1 MHMNNIDF
9 WKSKIK
15 ENQRTFLELENQIEQ
30 ESCFEKR
37 CDLACDAATFA
48 VRHTT
53 DIFAS
58 SIIENVFLELAQKH
72 SIELEKTVRQNTVL
86 HIMTEAYTS
95 GGHTRCVERW
105 IQLFPEQEH
114 SCVILN
120 QNAQLPNLLR
130 EVVEASGGHLELY
143 SATDTMLSKALKL
156 RKYASNFEYVI
167 LHIHMDDPIALIAFG
182 TEEFE
187 RPIVFFNH
195 ADHTFWLGVSVSD
208 HVADLNTYRN
218 SITIEKRG
226 VCTSSILGIP
236 VDDTEILKIN
246 KFDARRELNIP
257 ADKKII
263 FSSGQPNKYDPLGSP
278 NFYNIVSDLVEK
290 DENIIF
296 YIAGA
301 DKNSIFW
308 PKLKEKYPKNLFLTG
323 RLDYKTKYPLYL
335 SASDLVI
342 DSYPV
347 GGETSMIDA
356 VKAGKPI
363 LTLNEVMSADYC
375 VNSEACCK
383 SYEELLLKA
392 IKILNDF
399 NYANEVYSNI
409 YDEWK
414 KETNPSVWRKKCI
427 DLLSGLPKKHMLHK
441 FERLIP
447 NYDVTRCSLET
458 CRWTEP
464 SYGDNSFLQRIKK
477 FRKNLIQIR
486 IKKNEKIIR
495 IFGWYL
501 LRKKGDFSAK
511 TRNNIF

>member
-130 EVVEASGGHLELY
+130 DVVEASGGHLELY

-208 HVADLNTYRN
+208 YVADLNSYRN
-218 SITIEKRG
+218 SITIQRRG
-226 VCTSSILGIP
+226 VLNSSILGIP
-236 VDDTEILKIN
+236 VDDTEILKID
-246 KFDARRELNIP
+246 KLDARKKLNIP
-257 ADKKII
+257 ADKKIV
-263 FSSGQPNKYDPLGSP
+263 FSSGQSNKYNPLSSP
-278 NFYNIVSDLVEK
+278 SFYDIVNDLVEK
-290 DENIIF
+290 DNNIIF

-301 DKNSIFW
+301 DEKSIFW
-308 PKLKEKYPKNLFLTG
+308 PELKSKQPNNLFLTG
-323 RLDYKTKYPLYL
+323 RLDYKSEYPLYL
-335 SASDLVI
+335 AAADLVI

-347 GGETSMIDA
+347 SGATAMVDA
-356 VKAGKPI
+356 VKVGKPI
-363 LTLNEVMSADYC
+363 LTLNEVMVADFC
-375 VNSEACCK
+375 VKSEACCHRF
-383 SYEELLLKA
+383 EELIEKA
-392 IKILNDF
+392 LKILND
-399 NYANEVYSNI
+399 NDYAQKVYEDV
-409 YDEWK
+409 YAEWK
-414 KETNPSVWRKKCI
+414 KETDPIVWREKYKMILSSIPEKHKIYKFIRKPI
-427 DLLSGLPKKHMLHK
+427 DDNM
-441 FERLIP
+441 
-447 NYDVTRCSLET
+447 TRCSLET

-464 SYGDNSFLQRIKK
+464 TIGDNSIWKKIKEL
-477 FRKNLIQIR
+477 RKKIIQIR
-486 IKKNEKIIR
+486 IKKNEKVICIC
-495 IFGWYL
+495 GWYL
-501 LRKKGDFSAK
+501 LRQKGGFNAK

>member
-120 QNAQLPNLLR
+120 QIAEFPRLLR
-130 EVVEASGGHLELY
+130 EVVEASGGCLDLY
-143 SATDTMLSKALKL
+143 STTDTMLTKALKL
-156 RKYASNFEYVI
+156 RKYASNFEYVV

-182 TEEFE
+182 TEEFK

-195 ADHTFWLGVSVSD
+195 ADHAFWLGVSISD
-208 HVADLNTYRN
+208 YVADLNTYRN
-218 SITIEKRG
+218 SISIEKRG
-226 VCTSSILGIP
+226 IINSAILGIP
-236 VDDTEILKIN
+236 VDDTKILKIE
-246 KFDARRELNIP
+246 KEIARKKLNIP
-257 ADKKII
+257 QNKKII
-263 FSSGQPNKYDPLGSP
+263 FSSGQPNKYDPLDSP
-278 NFYNIVSDLVEK
+278 SFYDIVNDLVEK
-290 DENIIF
+290 DKDIIF

-301 DKNSIFW
+301 NAKSIFW
-308 PKLKEKYPKNLFLTG
+308 PKLKEKWPDNLFLTG
-323 RLDYKTKYPLYL
+323 RLDYKSEYPFYL
-335 SASDLVI
+335 AAADLVI

-363 LTLNEVMSADYC
+363 LTLNEVMAADYC
-375 VNSEACCK
+375 VNSKACCHTF
-383 SYEELLLKA
+383 EELKEKA
-392 IKILNDF
+392 LNILND
-399 NYANEVYSNI
+399 NDYAQKVYEDI
-409 YDEWK
+409 YTKWNM
-414 KETNPSVWRKKCI
+414 ETDPIVWREKCKMI
-427 DLLSGLPKKHMLHK
+427 LSNLPEEHKIYK
-441 FERLIP
+441 FERARLD
-447 NYDVTRCSLET
+447 NDVTRCSLET

-464 SYGDNSFLQRIKK
+464 IFGDKSLWQKIKEL
-477 FRKNLIQIR
+477 RKKIIQIR
-486 IKKNEKIIR
+486 IKKNEKVIR
-495 IFGWYL
+495 ICGWYL
-501 LRKKGDFSAK
+501 LRLKGDFNAK